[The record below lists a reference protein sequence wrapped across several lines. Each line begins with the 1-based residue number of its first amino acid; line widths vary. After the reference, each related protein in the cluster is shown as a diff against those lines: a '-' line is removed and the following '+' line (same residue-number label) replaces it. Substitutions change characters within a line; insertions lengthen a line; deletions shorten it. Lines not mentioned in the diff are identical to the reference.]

1 MVHARTR
8 NPILL
13 PLPKQTILIA
23 GDTVATQEHLEK
35 GSVLQNCADIELAKE
50 SFLESVE
57 IADIIIPGRDNV
69 ILNPARA
76 Q

>member
-1 MVHARTR
+1 
-8 NPILL
+8 
-13 PLPKQTILIA
+13 
-23 GDTVATQEHLEK
+23 VATQEHLEK